1 MKNNIIITCYTCFLF
16 LFSSCD
22 SFLEEYSQ
30 DLSKVESYTDLD
42 EVLLGEAY
50 LPVGRIWSANSM
62 LQVENKYFQTAHY
75 MSDELTVF
83 SWDDRGDINGVQDE
97 MFGWHTW
104 QQDVGLNAEGSSR
117 NAEDEDWNKAYH
129 CINICNMV
137 IDAIDEQHAANEE
150 QKLEKSRIK
159 GEAHFLRALYYFTLV
174 NMYGKPYSPENLSAP
189 SIPIKLSPVVEDKE
203 YTTNTVGETY
213 NQILKDLD
221 EADTCLINT
230 TIKNRPYRADITAV
244 YLLKSR
250 TYLYMQ
256 NWKKAYEYAQKVLAK
271 NDNLLD
277 LNTLSS
283 ESGDVLT
290 KSSPE
295 TIFSMGGHLLASSIY
310 QQRRFSYGKWVAC
323 PVYTISDDLASAFRE
338 GENDLRMQY
347 YIMKDIIGGGW
358 DFTGY
363 MNAWVFKKVAGWEN
377 LGYKEV
383 SDQFLF
389 RTAEAYLNAAEAA
402 AYMGE
407 EGTART
413 LLKALRDKR
422 LINSTMP
429 TESGESLVTLIRE
442 ERQCELCLEG
452 HRWYDL
458 RRYLVCEKYPYSKTI
473 THYYTS
479 FDYNGP
485 LYTKRYMLETNDP
498 AYTLALPKE
507 VLDFQNN
514 LGTNHRP
521 TRTSTDYTPEEPD
534 DVTPP
539 VQE

>member
-1 MKNNIIITCYTCFLF
+1 MKKILGIFCITL
-16 LFSSCD
+16 LLGSCS

-83 SWDDRGDINGVQDE
+83 SWDDQGDINGVQDE

-256 NWKKAYEYAQKVLAK
+256 NWKKAYEYAQKALAK

-323 PVYTISDDLASAFRE
+323 PVYTISDDLVSAFRE

-358 DFTGY
+358 NFTGY
-363 MNAWVFKKVAGWEN
+363 MNAWVFKKGAGWEN

-479 FDYNGP
+479 FNYNGP

>member
-1 MKNNIIITCYTCFLF
+1 MKKILGIFCITL
-16 LFSSCD
+16 LLGSCS

-62 LQVENKYFQTAHY
+62 LKVENKYFQTAHY
-75 MSDELTVF
+75 MSDELTAF

-256 NWKKAYEYAQKVLAK
+256 NWKKAYEYAQKALAK

-283 ESGDVLT
+283 GSGDVLT

-323 PVYTISDDLASAFRE
+323 PVYTISDDLVSAFRE

-407 EGTART
+407 EGIART

>member
-1 MKNNIIITCYTCFLF
+1 MKKILGIFCITL
-16 LFSSCD
+16 LLGSCS

-256 NWKKAYEYAQKVLAK
+256 NWKKAYE
-271 NDNLLD
+271 
-277 LNTLSS
+277 
-283 ESGDVLT
+283 
-290 KSSPE
+290 
-295 TIFSMGGHLLASSIY
+295 
-310 QQRRFSYGKWVAC
+310 
-323 PVYTISDDLASAFRE
+323 
-338 GENDLRMQY
+338 
-347 YIMKDIIGGGW
+347 
-358 DFTGY
+358 
-363 MNAWVFKKVAGWEN
+363 
-377 LGYKEV
+377 
-383 SDQFLF
+383 
-389 RTAEAYLNAAEAA
+389 
-402 AYMGE
+402 
-407 EGTART
+407 
-413 LLKALRDKR
+413 
-422 LINSTMP
+422 
-429 TESGESLVTLIRE
+429 
-442 ERQCELCLEG
+442 
-452 HRWYDL
+452 
-458 RRYLVCEKYPYSKTI
+458 
-473 THYYTS
+473 
-479 FDYNGP
+479 
-485 LYTKRYMLETNDP
+485 
-498 AYTLALPKE
+498 
-507 VLDFQNN
+507 
-514 LGTNHRP
+514 
-521 TRTSTDYTPEEPD
+521 
-534 DVTPP
+534 
-539 VQE
+539 

>member
-1 MKNNIIITCYTCFLF
+1 MKKILGIFCITL
-16 LFSSCD
+16 LLGSCS

-62 LQVENKYFQTAHY
+62 LKVENKYFQTAHY

>member
-1 MKNNIIITCYTCFLF
+1 MKKILGIFCITL
-16 LFSSCD
+16 LLGSCS

-62 LQVENKYFQTAHY
+62 RQVENKYFQTAHY

-256 NWKKAYEYAQKVLAK
+256 NWKKAYEYAQKALAK

-283 ESGDVLT
+283 GSGDVLT

-323 PVYTISDDLASAFRE
+323 PVYTISDDLVSAFRE

-407 EGTART
+407 EGIART

-539 VQE
+539 GQE

>member
-1 MKNNIIITCYTCFLF
+1 MKKILGIFCITL
-16 LFSSCD
+16 LLGSCS

-256 NWKKAYEYAQKVLAK
+256 NWQKAYEYAQKVLAK

>member
-1 MKNNIIITCYTCFLF
+1 MKKILGIFCITL
-16 LFSSCD
+16 LLGSCS

-203 YTTNTVGETY
+203 YTTKTVGETY

>member
-1 MKNNIIITCYTCFLF
+1 MKKILGIFCITL
-16 LFSSCD
+16 LLGSCS

-295 TIFSMGGHLLASSIY
+295 TICSMGGHLLASSIY

-429 TESGESLVTLIRE
+429 TESGESLVTLVRE

>member
-1 MKNNIIITCYTCFLF
+1 MKKILGIFCITL
-16 LFSSCD
+16 LLGSCS

-62 LQVENKYFQTAHY
+62 LKVENKYFQTAHY

-256 NWKKAYEYAQKVLAK
+256 NWKKAYEYAQKALAK

-323 PVYTISDDLASAFRE
+323 PVYTISDDLVSAFRE

>member
-1 MKNNIIITCYTCFLF
+1 MKKILGIFCITL
-16 LFSSCD
+16 LLGSCS

-363 MNAWVFKKVAGWEN
+363 MNAWVYNKVAGWEN

>member
-1 MKNNIIITCYTCFLF
+1 MKKILGIFCITL
-16 LFSSCD
+16 LLGSCS

-75 MSDELTVF
+75 MSDELTAF

-256 NWKKAYEYAQKVLAK
+256 NWKKAYEYAQKALAK

-283 ESGDVLT
+283 GSGDVLT

-323 PVYTISDDLASAFRE
+323 PVYTISDDLVSAFRE

-389 RTAEAYLNAAEAA
+389 RTAEVYLNAAEAA

>member
-1 MKNNIIITCYTCFLF
+1 MKKILGIFCITL
-16 LFSSCD
+16 LLGSCS

-256 NWKKAYEYAQKVLAK
+256 NWKKAYEYAQKALAK

-323 PVYTISDDLASAFRE
+323 PVYTISDDLVSAFRE

>member
-1 MKNNIIITCYTCFLF
+1 MKKILGIFCITL
-16 LFSSCD
+16 LLGSCS

-62 LQVENKYFQTAHY
+62 LKVENKYFQTAHY

-256 NWKKAYEYAQKVLAK
+256 NWKKAYEYAQKALAK

-283 ESGDVLT
+283 GSGDVLT

-323 PVYTISDDLASAFRE
+323 PVYTISDDLVSAFRE

-347 YIMKDIIGGGW
+347 YIMKDIICGGW

>member
-1 MKNNIIITCYTCFLF
+1 MKKILGIFCITL
-16 LFSSCD
+16 LLGSCS

-62 LQVENKYFQTAHY
+62 LKVENKYFQTAHY

-256 NWKKAYEYAQKVLAK
+256 NWKKAYEYAQKALAK

-283 ESGDVLT
+283 GSGDVLT

-323 PVYTISDDLASAFRE
+323 PVYTISDDLVSAFRE

-407 EGTART
+407 EGIART
-413 LLKALRDKR
+413 LLKALRDKQ

>member
-1 MKNNIIITCYTCFLF
+1 MKKILGIFCITL
-16 LFSSCD
+16 LLGSCS

>member
-1 MKNNIIITCYTCFLF
+1 MKKILGIFCITL
-16 LFSSCD
+16 LLGSCS

-75 MSDELTVF
+75 MSDELTAF

-283 ESGDVLT
+283 GSGDVLT

-323 PVYTISDDLASAFRE
+323 PVYTISDDLVSAFRE

-534 DVTPP
+534 DLTPP

>member
-1 MKNNIIITCYTCFLF
+1 MKKILGIFCITL
-16 LFSSCD
+16 LLGSCS

-62 LQVENKYFQTAHY
+62 LKVENKYFQTAHY

-203 YTTNTVGETY
+203 YTSNTVGETY

-256 NWKKAYEYAQKVLAK
+256 NWKKAYEYAQKALAK

-283 ESGDVLT
+283 GSGDVLT

-323 PVYTISDDLASAFRE
+323 PVYTISDDLVSAFRE

-407 EGTART
+407 EGIART

>member
-1 MKNNIIITCYTCFLF
+1 MKKILGIFCITL
-16 LFSSCD
+16 LLGSCS

-75 MSDELTVF
+75 MSDELTAF

-256 NWKKAYEYAQKVLAK
+256 NWKKAYEYAQKALAK

-283 ESGDVLT
+283 GSGDVLT

-323 PVYTISDDLASAFRE
+323 PVYTISDDLVSAFRE

-539 VQE
+539 VHE

>member
-1 MKNNIIITCYTCFLF
+1 MKKILGIFCITL
-16 LFSSCD
+16 LLGSCS

-230 TIKNRPYRADITAV
+230 IIKNRPYRADITAV

-256 NWKKAYEYAQKVLAK
+256 NWKKAYEYAQKALAK

-283 ESGDVLT
+283 GSGDVLT

-323 PVYTISDDLASAFRE
+323 PVYTISDDLVSAFRE

>member
-1 MKNNIIITCYTCFLF
+1 MKKILGIFCITL
-16 LFSSCD
+16 LLGSCS

-256 NWKKAYEYAQKVLAK
+256 NWKKAYEYAQKALAK

-283 ESGDVLT
+283 GSGDVLT

-323 PVYTISDDLASAFRE
+323 PVYTISDDLVSAFRE

>member
-1 MKNNIIITCYTCFLF
+1 MKKILGIFCITL
-16 LFSSCD
+16 LLGSCS

-30 DLSKVESYTDLD
+30 DLFKVESYTDLD

-256 NWKKAYEYAQKVLAK
+256 NWKKAYEYAQKALAK

-283 ESGDVLT
+283 GSGDVLT

-323 PVYTISDDLASAFRE
+323 PVYTISDDLVSAFRE

-363 MNAWVFKKVAGWEN
+363 MNAWLIKKVAGWEN

-498 AYTLALPKE
+498 AYTLALPKD

>member
-1 MKNNIIITCYTCFLF
+1 MKKILCILCITL
-16 LFSSCD
+16 LLGSCS

>member
-1 MKNNIIITCYTCFLF
+1 MKKILGIFCITL
-16 LFSSCD
+16 LLGSCS

-256 NWKKAYEYAQKVLAK
+256 NWKKAYEYAQKALAK

-283 ESGDVLT
+283 DSGDVLT

-323 PVYTISDDLASAFRE
+323 PVYTISDDLVSAFRE

-358 DFTGY
+358 NFTGY

>member
-1 MKNNIIITCYTCFLF
+1 MKKILGIFCITL
-16 LFSSCD
+16 LLGSCS

-323 PVYTISDDLASAFRE
+323 PVYTISDDLVSAFRE

>member
-1 MKNNIIITCYTCFLF
+1 MKKILGIFCITL
-16 LFSSCD
+16 LLGSCS

-62 LQVENKYFQTAHY
+62 LKVENKYFQTAHY

-256 NWKKAYEYAQKVLAK
+256 NWKKAYEYAQKALAK

-283 ESGDVLT
+283 GSGDVLT
-290 KSSPE
+290 NSSPE

-323 PVYTISDDLASAFRE
+323 PVYTISDDLVSAFRE

-407 EGTART
+407 EGIART

>member
-1 MKNNIIITCYTCFLF
+1 MKKILGIFCITL
-16 LFSSCD
+16 LLGSCS

-62 LQVENKYFQTAHY
+62 LKVENKYFQTAHY

-256 NWKKAYEYAQKVLAK
+256 NWKKAYEYAQKALAK

-277 LNTLSS
+277 LNTLFSG
-283 ESGDVLT
+283 SGDVLT

-323 PVYTISDDLASAFRE
+323 PVYTISDDLVSAFRE

-407 EGTART
+407 EGIART